1 MPPTTAKRWQ
11 TKTMGLFNRT
21 TKAAISPYAETEVKA
36 AAVGGGIYPGGYS
49 GQNAGVNMIG
59 NYYSYF
65 DGAARSNAM
74 RVPTISR
81 ARDLMASVL
90 GCVPLEAYQKRWN
103 ETTRDLEEIEIAP
116 RTWMEQPDPSVT
128 YSFTMSWTF
137 DDLFFYGSA
146 FWYITEYTADGWPAK
161 FTRLPSAMV
170 TLTDQQ
176 GPVRFGPSQNI
187 YFQGGQLDPKDV
199 IQFISPIQGI
209 IYQSPT
215 VIQTAL
221 ELEAARLRNANSA
234 IPAGILRQTGG
245 EPLSGQ
251 ELADLAASF
260 NVARATNQ
268 TAALNQYVTYESV
281 NSDPSKML
289 LSEATD
295 FQALEC
301 ARLCNIPPYLAGVS
315 IGSYSYATNQG
326 ARQDLWAFGVQPY
339 AHCIEQTLSQNNVLP
354 RGTYV
359 RFDIDDYLT
368 STYGEEE
375 EDHMADMNEM
385 PPTGNTV
392 QIPSSTNGVMK

>member
-1 MPPTTAKRWQ
+1 MPPNLKKRWQ
-11 TKTMGLFNRT
+11 TKTMGLFNKT
-21 TKAAISPYAETEVKA
+21 TKAAISPYAEAEVKA

-161 FTRLPSAMV
+161 FTRLPAAMV

-209 IYQSPT
+209 IYQSPVPFSAVST
-215 VIQTAL
+215 IAWASLWYFSSAAHGFLNVI
-221 ELEAARLRNANSA
+221 
-234 IPAGILRQTGG
+234 
-245 EPLSGQ
+245 
-251 ELADLAASF
+251 
-260 NVARATNQ
+260 
-268 TAALNQYVTYESV
+268 V
-281 NSDPSKML
+281 ND
-289 LSEATD
+289 
-295 FQALEC
+295 
-301 ARLCNIPPYLAGVS
+301 
-315 IGSYSYATNQG
+315 
-326 ARQDLWAFGVQPY
+326 
-339 AHCIEQTLSQNNVLP
+339 
-354 RGTYV
+354 
-359 RFDIDDYLT
+359 
-368 STYGEEE
+368 
-375 EDHMADMNEM
+375 
-385 PPTGNTV
+385 
-392 QIPSSTNGVMK
+392 